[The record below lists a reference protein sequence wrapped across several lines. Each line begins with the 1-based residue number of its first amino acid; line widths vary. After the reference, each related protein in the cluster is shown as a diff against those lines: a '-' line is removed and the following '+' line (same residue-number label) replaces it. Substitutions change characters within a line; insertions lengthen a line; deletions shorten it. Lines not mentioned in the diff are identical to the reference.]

1 MTTSDTTN
9 GTSTPPGRR
18 AFLRRMT
25 FACAWGEGLDGFD
38 LGLISVVLPSLTI
51 ALGLDPVLAGLIGAS
66 SLIGIFVG
74 APLAGWLTDR
84 FGRKRVFTI
93 DVLAFIVLGF
103 AQAFVADGWQL
114 FVVRVL
120 LGVAIGAEYAIG
132 AAMLAE
138 FAPSKDRGRRLSG
151 LLVCWYGGYLVAVVT
166 AYAMIDWAGVSWR
179 WVLVVSGVPAIVT
192 AIARIGFPESPRW
205 LLSRGR
211 VDEARAIVA
220 EHLGGEDYFRQEQY
234 AAEEQRSGGYRVLF
248 SKENRQRLAFISLF
262 WACNV
267 APYFAIF
274 TFAPTV
280 LRSLQLHDEA
290 TGTIIV
296 NAMAAVGALVGM
308 LTIER
313 VGRRRQLIP
322 PFWIMAV
329 ALAVV
334 GLWGSAPG
342 VVVVL
347 CFAVFSFM
355 NAAQGNLTAVYP
367 IEVLPT
373 EVRSTGVGFAAA
385 CSRIGAAAGT
395 FLLPVGIDT
404 IGIGPCMLVAAAVCV
419 VGAVLSQ
426 VMAPETTGKGLHD
439 TSTQPLRAQAKV
451 PAAR

>member
-1 MTTSDTTN
+1 MTQRGTTATPAGRN
-9 GTSTPPGRR
+9 G
-18 AFLRRMT
+18 FLRRMT

-38 LGLISVVLPSLTI
+38 LGVISVALPSITI

-66 SLIGIFVG
+66 SLIGIFIG

-93 DVLAFIVLGF
+93 DVLLFIVLGLL
-103 AQAFVADGWQL
+103 QAFVADGWQL

-120 LGVAIGAEYAIG
+120 LGMAIGAEYSIG

-166 AYAMIDWAGVSWR
+166 AYALIDWAGLSWR
-179 WVLVVSGVPAIVT
+179 WVLVTSALPAVVT
-192 AIARIGFPESPRW
+192 ALARLGFPESPRW
-205 LLSRGR
+205 LLQHGR
-211 VDEARAIVA
+211 TEEARTIVT
-220 EHLGGEDYFRQEQY
+220 ERLGGDAYFRDEQY
-234 AAEEQRSGGYRVLF
+234 AAEEQREGGYRVLF
-248 SKENRQRLAFISLF
+248 AKENRQRLAFISLF

-280 LRSLQLHDEA
+280 LKSLQLHDEA

-296 NAMAAVGALVGM
+296 NAMAAIGALVGM

-313 VGRRRQLIP
+313 LGRRRQLIP

-342 VVVVL
+342 IVVVL

-385 CSRIGAAAGT
+385 CSRVGAAAGT
-395 FLLPVGIDT
+395 FLLPIGIDS
-404 IGIGPCMLVAAAVCV
+404 IGIGACMLIAAAICV
-419 VGAVLSQ
+419 VGALLSQ

-439 TSTQPLRAQAKV
+439 TSTQPLREQARTAT
-451 PAAR
+451 AAR

>member
-1 MTTSDTTN
+1 MTTN
-9 GTSTPPGRR
+9 GTTGDTSTPPGRR
-18 AFLRRMT
+18 GFLRRMT

-120 LGVAIGAEYAIG
+120 LGIAIGAEYAIG

-138 FAPSKDRGRRLSG
+138 FAPSRDRGRRLSG

-166 AYAMIDWAGVSWR
+166 AYAMIDWAGISWR

-211 VDEARAIVA
+211 TEEARAIVA
-220 EHLGGEDYFRQEQY
+220 EHLGGDDYFRQEQY
-234 AAEEQRSGGYRVLF
+234 AAEEQRAGGYRVLF
-248 SKENRQRLAFISLF
+248 SQENRQRLAFISLF

-280 LRSLQLHDEA
+280 LKSLQLHDEA

-313 VGRRRQLIP
+313 IGRRRQLVP

-342 VVVVL
+342 IVVVL

-404 IGIGPCMLVAAAVCV
+404 IGIGPCMLIAAAVCV

-439 TSTQPLRAQAKV
+439 TSTQPLRAQAKA
-451 PAAR
+451 PAAH

>member
-1 MTTSDTTN
+1 MTTSTT
-9 GTSTPPGRR
+9 TPDSRG
-18 AFLRRMT
+18 FLRRMT

-38 LGLISVVLPSLTI
+38 LGVISVTLPAITA

-66 SLIGIFVG
+66 SLIGIFIG

-84 FGRKRVFTI
+84 FGRKRVFTV
-93 DVLAFIVLGF
+93 DVLAFIVLGLL
-103 AQAFVADGWQL
+103 QAFVADGWQL

-120 LGVAIGAEYAIG
+120 LGIAIGAEYSIG

-151 LLVCWYGGYLVAVVT
+151 LLVSWYGGYLIAVVA
-166 AYAMIDWAGVSWR
+166 AYVLLAAGANWR
-179 WVLVVSGVPAIVT
+179 WVLVTSALPAVVT

-205 LLSRGR
+205 LLGKGR
-211 VDEARAIVA
+211 EDEARAVVRA
-220 EHLGGEDYFRQEQY
+220 HLGGDEYFRREQY
-234 AAEEQRSGGYRVLF
+234 SAEQQRPGGYRVLF
-248 SKENRQRLAFISLF
+248 APGNRGRLAFISLF

-280 LRSLQLHDEA
+280 LKSLQLSNEA
-290 TGTIIV
+290 AGTITV
-296 NAMAAVGALVGM
+296 NAMAAIGAIVGM

-313 VGRRRQLIP
+313 LGRRRQLIP

-329 ALAVV
+329 ALGVV
-334 GLWGSAPG
+334 GVWGSAPG

-355 NAAQGNLTAVYP
+355 NALQGNLTAVYP
-367 IEVLPT
+367 IEILPT

-385 CSRIGAAAGT
+385 CSRVGAAAGT
-395 FLLPVGIDT
+395 FLLPVGISS
-404 IGIGPCMLVAAAVCV
+404 IGIGACMLIAAAICV

-426 VMAPETTGKGLHD
+426 FMAPETTGRGLHD
-439 TSTQPLRAQAKV
+439 TSTQPLRQQPERV
-451 PAAR
+451 RVGG